1 MENNAQTILQ
11 STFGYSEFRGHQEDV
26 INAAIQ
32 GNDAL
37 VLMPTGGGKSL
48 CYQIPMLVRP
58 GIGIVISPL
67 IALMEDQVSALTQ
80 LGVKARYLNSMLS
93 NEEARITEQEVLDG
107 SLKVLYIAP
116 ERLLQPRT
124 IAMLKQATISL
135 FAIDEAHC
143 VSQWGHDFRAD
154 YLQLNILEEQ
164 FPYVPRLALTAT
176 ADIQT
181 RQEILLRLGLQNSK
195 VFISG
200 FDRPNIQYRI
210 AHRENGNQQL
220 LRFLQNEHGNDA
232 GIVYCLSRKKV
243 ESTAAWL
250 QAKGFNA
257 LPYHA
262 GLPMETRKR
271 HQERFL
277 REDGV
282 IVVATIA
289 FGMGIDKP
297 DVRFVAHLDLPKSVE
312 SYYQETGRAGRDG
325 EPSTA
330 WMVYGLQDVIKL
342 KNMRAD
348 SQASEQ
354 FKRIEH
360 QRLES
365 MLGLCEI
372 TSCRRE
378 ALLNY
383 FNDDAKD
390 HCGNC
395 DNCLHPVE
403 SWDATDASRKALSC
417 IYRTGQRFGVSHL
430 VDVLRGQDNAKVKQ
444 HDHQSVSTFGIGS
457 ELSADQWKSVYR
469 QLIARGHISVDSEAF
484 GAFKL
489 TDKCRPILRGEESI
503 SLRKDRT
510 ELRSKKASRSSHQV
524 RDQDMALW
532 EALRAKRKAL
542 ADEQGVPPYIIFGDV
557 TLMEMMERL
566 PASPTQFLMITGVG
580 QHKLEKYGDAFLAVL
595 AEHGASVE
603 LASGFGSS
611 DEDSDGVKVES
622 YLESLA
628 LLKAGMDVPMIAQQ
642 RGVKERTIFV
652 HLQKCIEEGEV
663 EVQDVVQLPEED
675 LDRIRDALFANADE
689 ENRIKLT
696 PVFEDLGGA
705 FPYEVIGCVRA
716 EILREL

>member
-1 MENNAQTILQ
+1 MDINAHKILQ
-11 STFGYSEFRGHQEDV
+11 DTFGYSEFRGHQEDV
-26 INAAIQ
+26 INTAIA

-58 GIGIVISPL
+58 GVGVVISPL
-67 IALMEDQVSALTQ
+67 IALMEDQVNALTQ
-80 LGVKARYLNSMLS
+80 LGINARYLNSMLS
-93 NEEARITEQEVLDG
+93 NEEARQTEREVLDG

-124 IAMLKQATISL
+124 ISLLQQARISL

-154 YLQLNILEEQ
+154 YLHLNVLQEQ
-164 FPYVPRLALTAT
+164 FPHVPRLALTAT
-176 ADIQT
+176 ADTQT
-181 RQEILLRLGLQNSK
+181 RQEILMRLGLQNSR
-195 VFISG
+195 VFVSG

-210 AHRENGNQQL
+210 THRENGNQQL
-220 LRFLQNEHGNDA
+220 LRFLQNEHPNDA

-243 ESTAAWL
+243 ESTAEWL

-271 HQERFL
+271 HQSRFL

-348 SQASEQ
+348 SQADEQ

-372 TSCRRE
+372 ISCRRE
-378 ALLNY
+378 ALLHY
-383 FNDDAKD
+383 FDDDQAKE

-395 DNCLHPVE
+395 DNCINPAE
-403 SWDATDASRKALSC
+403 RWDATDATRKALSC

-444 HDHQSVSTFGIGS
+444 HGHQSVSTFGIGS
-457 ELSADQWKSVYR
+457 DLSADQWKSVYR
-469 QLIARGHISVDSEAF
+469 QLIARGHINVDSEAF

-489 TDKCRPILRGEESI
+489 TDKCRALLRGEETI
-503 SLRKDRT
+503 SLRKDRV
-510 ELRSKKASRSSHQV
+510 ELRSKKASRASSHV
-524 RDQDMALW
+524 SDQDRDLW
-532 EALRAKRKAL
+532 EALRAKRTSL
-542 ADEQGVPPYIIFGDV
+542 AKEQGVPPYIIFGDV
-557 TLMEMMERL
+557 SLMEMMERR
-566 PASPTQFLMITGVG
+566 PATSKQLLMITGVG
-580 QHKLEKYGDAFLAVL
+580 QSKLEKYGEAFLSVL
-595 AEHGASVE
+595 AEFSDSASVT
-603 LASGFGSS
+603 SS
-611 DEDSDGVKVES
+611 FDSEPSADKVES

-628 LLKAGMDVPMIAQQ
+628 LLKAGMDVPMIAKQ
-642 RGVKERTIFV
+642 RGVKEKTIYV
-652 HLQKCIEEGEV
+652 HLEKCIQEGEL

-675 LDRIRDALFANADE
+675 IDRIRDALFANSDE

-705 FPYEVIGCVRA
+705 FTYEVLSCVRA
-716 EILREL
+716 ELLREM

>member
-1 MENNAQTILQ
+1 MENNAETILQ
-11 STFGYSEFRGHQEDV
+11 NTFGYSAFRGNQKDIIDTV
-26 INAAIQ
+26 TQ
-32 GNDAL
+32 GGDAL

-48 CYQIPMLVRP
+48 CYQIPMLLRQGV
-58 GIGIVISPL
+58 GIVISPL

-80 LGVKARYLNSMLS
+80 LGVRARYLNSMLS
-93 NEEARITEQEVLDG
+93 REEAYHTEQAVLEGNLD
-107 SLKVLYIAP
+107 VLYVAP

-124 IAMLKQATISL
+124 IALLKQANISL

-154 YLQLNILEEQ
+154 YLQLSILQEQ
-164 FPYVPRLALTAT
+164 FPHVPRLALTAT
-176 ADIQT
+176 ADNQT
-181 RQEILLRLGLQNSK
+181 RQEILMRLGLEQGH
-195 VFISG
+195 VFVSG

-210 AHRENGNQQL
+210 THRENGNQQL
-220 LRFLQNEHGNDA
+220 LRFLKNEHASDA

-243 ESTAAWL
+243 ESTAEWL
-250 QAKGFNA
+250 SGQGFDA
-257 LPYHA
+257 IPYHA

-277 REDGV
+277 RNDGV

-342 KNMRAD
+342 KQMRAD

-383 FNDDAKD
+383 FDDD
-390 HCGNC
+390 STSVCGNC
-395 DNCLHPVE
+395 DNCLNPAE

-417 IYRTGQRFGVSHL
+417 IFRTGQRFGVSHL
-430 VDVLRGQDNAKVKQ
+430 VDVLRGADNAKVKQ
-444 HDHQSVSTFGIGS
+444 FEHEKVSTFGIGKD
-457 ELSADQWKSVYR
+457 LSVDQWKSVYR
-469 QLIARGHISVDSEAF
+469 QLIARGHINVDMEAF
-484 GAFKL
+484 GALRL
-489 TDKCRPILRGEESI
+489 TDKCRQLLRGDESI
-503 SLRKDRT
+503 SLRKDRV
-510 ELRSKKASRSSHQV
+510 ELKGKTRKVASQV
-524 RDQDMALW
+524 KEQDRVLW
-532 EALRAKRKAL
+532 EALRAERKRL

-557 TLMEMMERL
+557 TLMEMMERRPGSAAHML
-566 PASPTQFLMITGVG
+566 QISGIG
-580 QHKLEKYGDAFLAVL
+580 QHKLDKYGDVFLAIL
-595 AEHGASVE
+595 ADHGEVE
-603 LASGFGSS
+603 SAPPP
-611 DEDSDGVKVES
+611 EAAKVES
-622 YLESLA
+622 YLETLA
-628 LLKAGMDVPMIAQQ
+628 LLKAGMDVPMIAEQ
-642 RGVKERTIFV
+642 RGVKEKTIFI
-652 HLQKCIEEGEV
+652 HLEKCIVEGEI

-675 LDRIRDALFANADE
+675 IDRVRDALFAHADE
-689 ENRIKLT
+689 DNKIKLT
-696 PVFEDLGGA
+696 PVYEDLEGHYS
-705 FPYEVIGCVRA
+705 YEIIGCIRA
-716 EILREL
+716 EILRDM

>member
-1 MENNAQTILQ
+1 MDINAQTILQ
-11 STFGYSEFRGHQEDV
+11 NTFGYSEFRGQQEDI
-26 INAAIQ
+26 INTAIA

-48 CYQIPMLVRP
+48 CYQIPMLARP
-58 GIGIVISPL
+58 GVGVVISPL
-67 IALMEDQVSALTQ
+67 IALMEDQVNALTQ
-80 LGVKARYLNSMLS
+80 LGIKARYLNSMLS
-93 NEEARITEQEVLDG
+93 KEEARQVEREVLDG
-107 SLKVLYIAP
+107 SLEVLYIAP

-124 IAMLKQATISL
+124 ISLLQQATISL

-154 YLQLNILEEQ
+154 YLHLNILQEQ
-164 FPYVPRLALTAT
+164 FPHVPRLALTAT
-176 ADIQT
+176 ADNQT
-181 RQEILLRLGLQNSK
+181 RQEILLRLGLQNSR
-195 VFISG
+195 VFVSG

-210 AHRENGNQQL
+210 THRENGNQQL
-220 LRFLQNEHGNDA
+220 LRFLQNEHPNDA

-243 ESTAAWL
+243 ESTAEWL

-257 LPYHA
+257 VPYHA

-271 HQERFL
+271 HQSQFL
-277 REDGV
+277 REEGV

-348 SQASEQ
+348 SQANEQ

-378 ALLNY
+378 ALLHY
-383 FNDDAKD
+383 FDDDEAKE

-395 DNCLHPVE
+395 DNCISPAE
-403 SWDATDASRKALSC
+403 RWDATDATRKALSC

-444 HDHQSVSTFGIGS
+444 HGHQAVSTFGIGND
-457 ELSADQWKSVYR
+457 LSADQWKSVYR
-469 QLIARGHISVDSEAF
+469 QLIARGHIQVDAEAF

-489 TDKCRPILRGEESI
+489 TDKCRPLLRGEESI
-503 SLRKDRT
+503 SLRKDRV
-510 ELRSKKASRSSHQV
+510 ELRSKKASRTSSHV
-524 RDQDMALW
+524 SDQDRDLW
-532 EALRAKRKAL
+532 EALRAKRTFL
-542 ADEQGVPPYIIFGDV
+542 AQEQSVPPYIIFGDV
-557 TLMEMMERL
+557 SLMEMMERR
-566 PASPTQFLMITGVG
+566 PATPKQLLLITGVG
-580 QHKLEKYGDAFLAVL
+580 QSKLEKYGEAFLSVL
-595 AEHGASVE
+595 AEFSDSANVASSFDSEPGAE
-603 LASGFGSS
+603 
-611 DEDSDGVKVES
+611 KVES

-628 LLKAGMDVPMIAQQ
+628 LLKAGMDVPMIAKQ
-642 RGVKERTIFV
+642 RGVKEKTIYV
-652 HLQKCIEEGEV
+652 HLEKCIQEGEL
-663 EVQDVVQLPEED
+663 EVQDVVQLPED
-675 LDRIRDALFANADE
+675 DIDRIRDALFANSDE

-696 PVFEDLGGA
+696 PVFEDLDGA
-705 FPYEVIGCVRA
+705 YTYEVLSCVRA

>member
-1 MENNAQTILQ
+1 MDINAQKILQ
-11 STFGYSEFRGHQEDV
+11 DTFGYSEFRGHQEDV
-26 INAAIQ
+26 INTAIA

-58 GIGIVISPL
+58 GVGVVISPL
-67 IALMEDQVSALTQ
+67 IALMEDQVNALTQ
-80 LGVKARYLNSMLS
+80 LGIKARYLNSMLS
-93 NEEARITEQEVLDG
+93 KEEARQIEREVLDG
-107 SLKVLYIAP
+107 TLKVLYIAP

-124 IAMLKQATISL
+124 ISMLQQATISL

-154 YLQLNILEEQ
+154 YLHLNVLQEQ
-164 FPYVPRLALTAT
+164 FPHVPRLALTAT
-176 ADIQT
+176 ADTQT
-181 RQEILLRLGLQNSK
+181 RQEILMRLGLQNSR
-195 VFISG
+195 VFVSG

-210 AHRENGNQQL
+210 THRENGNQQL
-220 LRFLQNEHGNDA
+220 LRFLQNEHPNDA

-243 ESTAAWL
+243 ESTAEWL

-271 HQERFL
+271 HQSRFL

-348 SQASEQ
+348 SQADEQ

-372 TSCRRE
+372 ISCRRE
-378 ALLNY
+378 ALLHY
-383 FNDDAKD
+383 FDDDEAKE

-395 DNCLHPVE
+395 DNCINPAE
-403 SWDATDASRKALSC
+403 RWDATDATRKALSC

-444 HDHQSVSTFGIGS
+444 HGHQSVSTFGIGND
-457 ELSADQWKSVYR
+457 LSADQWKSVYR

-489 TDKCRPILRGEESI
+489 TDKCRALLRGEETI
-503 SLRKDRT
+503 SLRKDRV
-510 ELRSKKASRSSHQV
+510 ELRSKKASRASSHV
-524 RDQDMALW
+524 SDQDRDLW
-532 EALRAKRKAL
+532 EALRAKRTSL
-542 ADEQGVPPYIIFGDV
+542 AKEQGVPPYIIFGDV
-557 TLMEMMERL
+557 SLMEMMERR
-566 PASPTQFLMITGVG
+566 PATSKQLLMITGVG
-580 QHKLEKYGDAFLAVL
+580 QSKLEKYGEAFLLVL
-595 AEHGASVE
+595 AEFNDSANVASSFE
-603 LASGFGSS
+603 GEPDA
-611 DEDSDGVKVES
+611 DKVES

-628 LLKAGMDVPMIAQQ
+628 LLKAGMDVPMIAKQ
-642 RGVKERTIFV
+642 RGVKEKTIYV
-652 HLQKCIEEGEV
+652 HLEKCIQEGEL
-663 EVQDVVQLPEED
+663 EIQDVVQLPEED
-675 LDRIRDALFANADE
+675 IDRIRDALFANSDE
-689 ENRIKLT
+689 DNRIKLT
-696 PVFEDLGGA
+696 PVFEDLGGV
-705 FPYEVIGCVRA
+705 FSYEVLSCVRA
-716 EILREL
+716 ELLREM

>member
-1 MENNAQTILQ
+1 MDINAQKILQ
-11 STFGYSEFRGHQEDV
+11 DTFGYSEFRGHQEDV
-26 INAAIQ
+26 INTAIA

-58 GIGIVISPL
+58 GVGVVISPL
-67 IALMEDQVSALTQ
+67 IALMEDQVNALTQ
-80 LGVKARYLNSMLS
+80 LGINARYLNSMLTS
-93 NEEARITEQEVLDG
+93 EEARQTEREVLDG

-124 IAMLKQATISL
+124 ISLLQQATISL

-154 YLQLNILEEQ
+154 YLHLNVLQEQ
-164 FPYVPRLALTAT
+164 FPHVPRLALTAT
-176 ADIQT
+176 ADTQT
-181 RQEILLRLGLQNSK
+181 RQEILMRLGLQNSH
-195 VFISG
+195 VFVSG

-210 AHRENGNQQL
+210 THRENGNQQL
-220 LRFLQNEHGNDA
+220 LRFLQNEHPNDA

-243 ESTAAWL
+243 EATAEWL

-257 LPYHA
+257 VPYHA

-271 HQERFL
+271 HQSKFL

-348 SQASEQ
+348 SQADEQ

-372 TSCRRE
+372 ISCRRE
-378 ALLNY
+378 ALLHY
-383 FNDDAKD
+383 FDDDEAKE

-395 DNCLHPVE
+395 DNCINPAE
-403 SWDATDASRKALSC
+403 RWDATDATRKALSC

-444 HDHQSVSTFGIGS
+444 HGHQSVSTFGIGND
-457 ELSADQWKSVYR
+457 LSADQWKSVYR
-469 QLIARGHISVDSEAF
+469 QLIARGHIQVDSEAF

-489 TDKCRPILRGEESI
+489 TDKCRAILRGEETI
-503 SLRKDRT
+503 SLRKDRV
-510 ELRSKKASRSSHQV
+510 ELRSKKSSRTSSHV
-524 RDQDMALW
+524 SDQDRDLW
-532 EALRAKRKAL
+532 EALREKRTSLAK
-542 ADEQGVPPYIIFGDV
+542 EQGVPPYIIFGDV
-557 TLMEMMERL
+557 SLMEMMERR
-566 PASPTQFLMITGVG
+566 PATSKQLLMITGVG
-580 QHKLEKYGDAFLAVL
+580 QSKLEKYGEAFLSVL
-595 AEHGASVE
+595 AE
-603 LASGFGSS
+603 FNGSANVTS
-611 DEDSDGVKVES
+611 SFDSEPSADKVES

-628 LLKAGMDVPMIAQQ
+628 LLKAGMDVPMIAKQ
-642 RGVKERTIFV
+642 RGVKEKTIYV
-652 HLQKCIEEGEV
+652 HLEKCIQEGEL
-663 EVQDVVQLPEED
+663 EIQDVVQLPEED
-675 LDRIRDALFANADE
+675 IDRIRDALFANSDE
-689 ENRIKLT
+689 ENHIKLT

-705 FPYEVIGCVRA
+705 FTYEVLSCVRA
-716 EILREL
+716 ELLREM